1 MANPNKTTVM
11 LVDDDKDILQTVGR
25 GLENIGYEVHGFSDS
40 VKALEHIENGCK
52 ECQMLV
58 SDIRMPNINGFQL
71 VRRVRELRPEMKI
84 ILMTA
89 FTVSMPEFRAVFP
102 STHVDEILTKPFM
115 PSKLAEKVNE
125 MLGLQAPPTK
135 AVK

>member
-52 ECQMLV
+52 EFQMLG

-71 VRRVRELRPEMKI
+71 VRRVR
-84 ILMTA
+84 
-89 FTVSMPEFRAVFP
+89 
-102 STHVDEILTKPFM
+102 
-115 PSKLAEKVNE
+115 
-125 MLGLQAPPTK
+125 
-135 AVK
+135 